1 MGLKDQLAHDAS
13 SVMFNTDEFAED
25 VLYNGTSIRAI
36 VELGVEQTP
45 GNTFSSDGES
55 DRATIMV
62 LAVDVPTPMRGDTI
76 ETSLKTWEVV
86 RVLAS
91 DVAVHTLEC
100 IADERPGW

>member
-13 SVMFNTDEFAED
+13 SVILNIDEFAET
-25 VLYNGTSIRAI
+25 VVYNGTSIRAI

-45 GNTFSSDGES
+45 GNTFASDGES
-55 DRATIMV
+55 DRATITV
-62 LAVDVPTPMRGDTI
+62 LVADVPDPVRGDKI

-91 DVAVHTLEC
+91 DVAMHTLEC
-100 IADERPGW
+100 TANERPGW

>member
-45 GNTFSSDGES
+45 GNTFASDGES
-55 DRATIMV
+55 DRATITV
-62 LAVDVPTPMRGDTI
+62 LVANVPDPVRGDKI

-91 DVAVHTLEC
+91 DVATHTLEC
-100 IADERPGW
+100 TANERPGW